1 MVARMHFQAPAA
13 AVLCA
18 ILVAILL
25 GPVAV
30 SPGPGLWMVPVA
42 AALILLGAI
51 WKLVDL
57 SRARAEPPPREQMQ
71 TPFGAGVPR
80 AHAARPGF
88 YGPQGGLRQPLR
100 EERPAGVHAA
110 FIPIIA
116 GIMFSMVYLGVIFAE
131 GTEEIAS
138 GQAAAAAEEAEFEEA
153 DGAEQPAASPE
164 RQAEP
169 AERETDDPPPTPA
182 VTQDASPA
190 QVAAARAAAEAAEE
204 SEEDAAA
211 REPAGNGVQEATP
224 VEMQEDGDGEEEEV
238 ADPVEEPQPREY
250 VVQQGDSLYGI
261 AQAHDLLMRELME
274 WNPTLS
280 PSSLIHPGETLILPP
295 LAGDEL
301 VASTTEED
309 SPEEDSSDEELM
321 TGEEEDDLLLEE

>member
-30 SPGPGLWMVPVA
+30 SPGPGLWMIPVA
-42 AALILLGAI
+42 AGLIVLGAI
-51 WKLVDL
+51 WKLVDV
-57 SRARAEPPPREQMQ
+57 SRTRAEPPPREQMQ
-71 TPFGAGVPR
+71 TPFGAGVPS

-100 EERPAGVHAA
+100 EERPTGVHAA
-110 FIPIIA
+110 FIPIVA

-131 GTEEIAS
+131 GTEEIPS
-138 GQAAAAAEEAEFEEA
+138 DQAAAAAEEAEFEA
-153 DGAEQPAASPE
+153 AAGAEQPAASPE
-164 RQAEP
+164 RQAEAT
-169 AERETDDPPPTPA
+169 AERETNEPPPTPA

-190 QVAAARAAAEAAEE
+190 QVAAARAAAEAAEA

-211 REPAGNGVQEATP
+211 SEPADNGVQEATP
-224 VEMQEDGDGEEEEV
+224 VEMQEEGGEEEEGG
-238 ADPVEEPQPREY
+238 AAPAEEPQPREY

-295 LAGDEL
+295 LTEDEL
-301 VASTTEED
+301 VASTVEED
-309 SPEEDSSDEELM
+309 SPDDELTADEED
-321 TGEEEDDLLLEE
+321 DDLLLEE

>member
-1 MVARMHFQAPAA
+1 MHFQAPAA

-30 SPGPGLWMVPVA
+30 SPGPGLWMIPVA
-42 AALILLGAI
+42 AALIVLGAI
-51 WKLVDL
+51 WKLVDV
-57 SRARAEPPPREQMQ
+57 SRTRSEPPPREQMQ

-100 EERPAGVHAA
+100 EERPTGVHAA
-110 FIPIIA
+110 FIPIVA

-131 GTEEIAS
+131 GTEEIPS
-138 GQAAAAAEEAEFEEA
+138 DQSAAAAEEAEFEEA
-153 DGAEQPAASPE
+153 AGAEQPAASPE
-164 RQAEP
+164 RQAAAT
-169 AERETDDPPPTPA
+169 AERETNEPPPTPA

-190 QVAAARAAAEAAEE
+190 QVAAARAAAEAAEA

-211 REPAGNGVQEATP
+211 SEPADNGVREATP
-224 VEMQEDGDGEEEEV
+224 VEMQEDGGEEEEGGT
-238 ADPVEEPQPREY
+238 APAEEPQPREY
-250 VVQQGDSLYGI
+250 VVQQGDSIYGI

-295 LAGDEL
+295 LSEDEL
-301 VASTTEED
+301 VASTVEED
-309 SPEEDSSDEELM
+309 SPDDELTADEED
-321 TGEEEDDLLLEE
+321 DDLLLEE